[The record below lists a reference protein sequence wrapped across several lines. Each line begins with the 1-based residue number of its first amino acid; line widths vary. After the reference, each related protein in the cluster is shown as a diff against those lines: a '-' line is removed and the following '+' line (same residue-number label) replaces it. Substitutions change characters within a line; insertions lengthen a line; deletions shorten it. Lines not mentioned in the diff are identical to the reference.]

1 MKTEVSNSE
10 IELLFVKFDVLATE
24 IVQIVLLSAVWRQV
38 VW

>member
-1 MKTEVSNSE
+1 METEVSNSE
-10 IELLFVKFDVLATE
+10 IELLFVKFDVFTTE